1 MHCSVIENIVYNDIF
16 AIIIASGK
24 LTHQR
29 TNIKITVPKLFILL
43 IIILTAASCNPTKY
57 VPSGQLLL
65 NKNELVLKEAD
76 EKLPTT
82 LTKAAIKPY
91 IKQQPNKRIFGAR
104 FHLGL
109 YNLSN
114 IKKGKWPHGWLR
126 KIGEEP
132 VIFDP
137 VAATRS
143 TEQIRRYLTSKG
155 FFNAS
160 VTDTVKT
167 KKNEASVYYKI
178 TPGKPYTIADIRYDI
193 QDSML
198 YGLVTID
205 TINCTIE
212 RGMIYDVDLLQNERK
227 RLEQFIRDIGFYDFS
242 TEDIYFRVDSALMN
256 HQVNVDY
263 VVSRN
268 SSLDSQGRLVYSNHR
283 MYHIRDVY
291 VFPEFDPKQALTNS
305 EQYKLSFDTTYYKG
319 IYYVSPP
326 GRYLIKPEVLSQFL
340 YVSPG
345 ALFSLTNTEQT
356 QSRLA
361 DMKNHRL
368 VNVSYI
374 DVGVG
379 LGNKNNEG
387 LLDCIIQLTPMERQ
401 SFTVELEGT
410 STGGNIGG
418 ALNLIYENKSLFHGA
433 ELFNLKLKGAYERL
447 PAELIGL
454 KDTKEFGAEVSL
466 KLPKFLVPYNPKGSF
481 IRNHDPKT
489 VLQGGFNYQQVPA
502 YTRTIANV
510 TLGYSWNGNRHTSH
524 NFNPLSF
531 SFVKLPPESIDP
543 VFQELIDKSPYL
555 AYSYRNVLI
564 LGGNYNFVYNNQL
577 VQKSKDY
584 WNIRLAFDAAGN
596 LLNGIY
602 KLAKASKDNK
612 DMTYH
617 FLGQPFA
624 QFLKGEIDASY
635 HYRINDASSV
645 VYRFFAGAGIPYGN
659 SKVDSIQAM
668 PFEEQYYNAGANDIR
683 AWLVRSLG
691 PGSYKNLVFGNQ
703 MADIKLIANVEYRF
717 KLFWILE
724 GAVFLDAG
732 NIWTFWPDVS
742 RPGSQFSY
750 KFLNDI
756 AVGTGL
762 GFRFDIKF
770 VLLRV
775 DLGLKL
781 RDPEITGSTKWVPLI
796 ADYKKT
802 YNKNFYQFVIG
813 IGYPF

>member
-1 MHCSVIENIVYNDIF
+1 MHRSVIENIVYNDIF
-16 AIIIASGK
+16 AIIIPSGK

-29 TNIKITVPKLFILL
+29 TNIKITVPKLIILL

-57 VPSGQLLL
+57 VPSGELLL
-65 NKNELVLKEAD
+65 NKNDLVLKGAD
-76 EKLPTT
+76 ETLPST
-82 LTKAAIKPY
+82 LTKGAIKPY
-91 IKQQPNKRIFGAR
+91 IRQQPNKKIFGAR

-114 IKKGKWPHGWLR
+114 INKEKWPHGWLR

-137 VAATRS
+137 DAAARS

-160 VTDTVKT
+160 VNDTVET
-167 KKNEASVYYKI
+167 KKKEASVYYRI
-178 TPGKPYTIADIRYDI
+178 TPGKPYTIADIRYEI

-212 RGMIYDVDLLQNERK
+212 KGMIYDVDLLQNERK
-227 RLEQFIRDIGFYDFS
+227 RLEQFIRAKGFYSFS
-242 TEDIYFRVDSALMN
+242 TEDIYFRVDSSLMN
-256 HQVNVDY
+256 HQVIVNY
-263 VVSRN
+263 VVSRK
-268 SSLDSQGRLVYSNHR
+268 SSLDSQGRIEYSNHT

-291 VFPEFDPKQALTNS
+291 VFPEFDPKKALTNG
-305 EQYKLSFDTTYYKG
+305 EQYTLSFDTTFYKG
-319 IYYVSPP
+319 IYFVSPP
-326 GRYLIKPEVLSQFL
+326 GRYLIKPEVLSQSL
-340 YVSPG
+340 YISPG

-368 VNVSYI
+368 VNVTYVDAGAGPGSRI
-374 DVGVG
+374 
-379 LGNKNNEG
+379 NEG
-387 LLDCIIQLTPMERQ
+387 LLDCIIQLTPMQRQ

-418 ALNLIYENKSLFHGA
+418 ALNLIYQNKSLFRGA
-433 ELFNLKLKGAYERL
+433 ELFNMKLKGAYERL
-447 PAELIGL
+447 PKELEGL

-466 KLPKFLVPYNPKGSF
+466 KLPKFLVPYKPKESF
-481 IRNHDPKT
+481 IRDHDPKT
-489 VLQGGFNYQQVPA
+489 VLQAGFNYQQVPA

-510 TLGYSWNGNRHTSH
+510 TLGYSWNGQRHTSH

-531 SFVKLPPESIDP
+531 SFVKLPPESISSD
-543 VFQELIDKSPYL
+543 FQELIDKSPYI

-564 LGGNYNFVYNNQL
+564 LGGNYNITFNNQ
-577 VQKSKDY
+577 VIQKARDY
-584 WNIRLAFDAAGN
+584 WNIRVGFDAAGN
-596 LLNGIY
+596 LLNMIY
-602 KLAKASKDNK
+602 KLANASKDTS
-612 DMTYH
+612 DLTYH

-635 HYRINDASSV
+635 HYKINEASSI
-645 VYRFFAGAGIPYGN
+645 VYRFFAGVGVPYGN
-659 SKVDSIQAM
+659 SKADTIHAM

-691 PGSYKNLVFGNQ
+691 PGSFADPEYVNQ
-703 MADIKLIANVEYRF
+703 TADIKLIANAEYRF

-732 NIWTFWPDVS
+732 NIWTFWPDAS

-762 GFRFDIKF
+762 GVRFDLKF
-770 VLLRV
+770 VLLRI
-775 DLGLKL
+775 DAGLKL
-781 RDPEITGSTKWVPLI
+781 RDPAITEGTKWLPLI
-796 ADYKKT
+796 SNYESMTKK
-802 YNKNFYQFVIG
+802 KPYQFVIG